1 MATRTPKTESATS
14 KKRRGG
20 KKQTPTI
27 LRANMNTSTM
37 GGAASV
43 DPDKPLTDQ
52 QRAFVRLWASG
63 ESITTASIKA
73 GYNDGASIA
82 YRMSKM
88 PNILKLYDREKQ
100 LYEEASQM
108 SRKKVMDMLVES
120 FDMAKLMAEPASMV
134 SAAREIGKMCGYYEP
149 TRHKI
154 DLGVA
159 GNTLVDK
166 MNRMTDAEL
175 LKIIMSAGDSEPLSE
190 LQLLENPE
198 DGP

>member
-1 MATRTPKTESATS
+1 
-14 KKRRGG
+14 
-20 KKQTPTI
+20 
-27 LRANMNTSTM
+27 
-37 GGAASV
+37 
-43 DPDKPLTDQ
+43 
-52 QRAFVRLWASG
+52 
-63 ESITTASIKA
+63 
-73 GYNDGASIA
+73 
-82 YRMSKM
+82 
-88 PNILKLYDREKQ
+88 
-100 LYEEASQM
+100 
-108 SRKKVMDMLVES
+108 
-120 FDMAKLMAEPASMV
+120 
-134 SAAREIGKMCGYYEP
+134 MCGYYEP